1 MGNEVLRVEDA
12 DIYVTGKKI
21 LRKVNL
27 SVGAGELHI
36 VMGPNA
42 SGKTTLL
49 SAIAGVEPYEVRS
62 GKVVLA
68 GEDITSYPL
77 HERVEKGLVL
87 AYQNPPSFKGVKVSE
102 ILKWLRRK
110 FDLDPSFTE
119 SLAEIL
125 EIHKLLGRD
134 LFSGMSGGERKRLE
148 TYLTLSIMPKVA
160 LLDEPDSGVDLD
172 SVGRI
177 LEAMKLALKH
187 GVSVVLVTHSTHMLN
202 LVRPLTNTVHLIF
215 RGRLVFSGL
224 YDEVVPL
231 VIKRGFEGAARVL
244 GRWC

>member
-12 DIYVTGKKI
+12 DIYVAGKRI

-27 SVGAGELHI
+27 SVGVGELHI

-62 GKVVLA
+62 GRVVLA
-68 GEDITSYPL
+68 GEDITNFPL

-110 FDLDPSFTE
+110 FNLDPSFTE

-125 EIHKLLGRD
+125 DVHKLLGRD

-177 LEAMKLALKH
+177 LEAVKLALKH

-231 VIKRGFEGAARVL
+231 VIKRGFEGAARAL

>member
-12 DIYVTGKKI
+12 DIYVAGKRI

-62 GKVVLA
+62 GKVMLA
-68 GEDITSYPL
+68 GEDITNYPL

-125 EIHKLLGRD
+125 DIHKLLGRD

-177 LEAMKLALKH
+177 LEAIKLALKH

-215 RGRLVFSGL
+215 KGHLVFSGL

-231 VIKRGFEGAARVL
+231 VIKRGFEGAAKAL
-244 GRWC
+244 GRWS